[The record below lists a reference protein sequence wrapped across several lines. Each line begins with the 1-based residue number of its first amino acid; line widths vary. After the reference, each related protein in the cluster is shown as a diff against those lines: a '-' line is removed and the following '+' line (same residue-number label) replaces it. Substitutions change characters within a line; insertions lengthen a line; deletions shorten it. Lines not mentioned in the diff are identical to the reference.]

1 MSRSLTGAIIA
12 LAFVCASSAGLLAIR
27 SKSEEKQTSKKSA
40 ATLAGEAL
48 SRGMKRLETGDRLE
62 AGNPKGARKEFEAAV
77 KDLQTATAHAPDN
90 YRAHNALGYSYRK
103 IGDYNRALESYD
115 RALKLA
121 PTFSD
126 AIEYRA
132 EAYLGLNRIED
143 AKSAY
148 MQLFV
153 ADRTASNVLLKAM
166 KTWVGKRRVEPAGVD
181 AATVDAFAAWV
192 AERDTLAMS
201 VGNLGHNSPDWK

>member
-1 MSRSLTGAIIA
+1 MSRSLIGALMA
-12 LAFVCASSAGLLAIR
+12 LAFVWASSAGLLAIR
-27 SKSEEKQTSKKSA
+27 SKTDEKQPAKKPA
-40 ATLAGEAL
+40 AALAGEAL
-48 SRGMKRLETGDRLE
+48 SRGMKRLENAERLE
-62 AGNPKGARKEFEAAV
+62 AGNPKAARKEFEAAA
-77 KDLQTATAHAPDN
+77 KDLHTATVHAPDD

-103 IGDYNRALESYD
+103 IGNYTRALESYD
-115 RALKLA
+115 RALQLA
-121 PTFSD
+121 PGFPE

-132 EAYLGLNRIED
+132 EAYLGLSRLDE

-166 KTWVGKRRVEPAGVD
+166 KKWVATRRAEPAGVD

-192 AERDTLAMS
+192 SERDSLAMS

>member
-27 SKSEEKQTSKKSA
+27 SKTEEKPTPKKPA
-40 ATLAGEAL
+40 ATLADEAL
-48 SRGMKRLETGDRLE
+48 NRGMKRLETAERLE
-62 AGNPKGARKEFEAAV
+62 AGDPKGARKEFEAAV
-77 KDLQTATAHAPDN
+77 KDLKIATANAPDN

-103 IGDYNRALESYD
+103 IGNYTRALESYD
-115 RALKLA
+115 RALTLA
-121 PTFSD
+121 PGFAE

-132 EAYLGLNRIED
+132 EAFLGLNRIDE
-143 AKSAY
+143 AKNAY

-181 AATVDAFAAWV
+181 AATLDAFAAWV
-192 AERDTLAMS
+192 TERDGLAMS

>member
-1 MSRSLTGAIIA
+1 MTK
-12 LAFVCASSAGLLAIR
+12 GL
-27 SKSEEKQTSKKSA
+27 
-40 ATLAGEAL
+40 
-48 SRGMKRLETGDRLE
+48 KRLDTAERLE
-62 AGNPKGARKEFEAAV
+62 ADNPKGARKEFEAAV

-103 IGDYNRALESYD
+103 IGNYTRALESYD

-121 PTFSD
+121 PTFSE

-132 EAYLGLNRIED
+132 EAYLGLNRIDD
-143 AKSAY
+143 AKNAY

-181 AATVDAFAAWV
+181 AATLDAFGAWV
-192 AERDTLAMS
+192 TERDNLAMS

>member
-1 MSRSLTGAIIA
+1 MSRSLTGATIA
-12 LAFVCASSAGLLAIR
+12 LAFVCFSSAGLLAIR
-27 SKSEEKQTSKKSA
+27 SKTEEKPTSKKPA
-40 ATLAGEAL
+40 ATVAEEAL
-48 SRGMKRLETGDRLE
+48 TKGLKRLDTAERLE
-62 AGNPKGARKEFEAAV
+62 ADNPKGARKEFEAAV

-103 IGDYNRALESYD
+103 IGNYTRALESYD

-121 PTFSD
+121 PTFSE

-132 EAYLGLNRIED
+132 EAYLGLNRIDD
-143 AKSAY
+143 AKNAY

-181 AATVDAFAAWV
+181 AATLDAFGAWV
-192 AERDTLAMS
+192 TERDSLAMS